1 MRAAQGTPADFTQV
15 DVESNCGHSSFGRNY
30 LILHFTKLTPVLKM
44 SFPASLLLCLQ
55 QRKYGVPHVN
65 ILDMFP
71 DIMYMKVEQKH
82 SSSEG
87 FILAAFF
94 QVLLNTCLYIGFS
107 FKSDLSKYQC
117 LNLCQ
122 FCVFIIPLRTVRPK
136 VSFED
141 RSFCLWSKPLKMQHK
156 IRMAPNILCKG
167 VIVIHRKKILNLHS
181 LSKTE
186 KLN

>member
-1 MRAAQGTPADFTQV
+1 MHLLHRPFWCLVLDAGTIYISMPGDKLGTKYKPYTAQGTSVDFTRV
-15 DVESNCGHSSFGRNY
+15 DVESNCGHSLFGRNY
-30 LILHFTKLTPVLKM
+30 LILHFTKLMPVLKM
-44 SFPASLLLCLQ
+44 SFPASLLFSLQ

-71 DIMYMKVEQKH
+71 DITYMKVEQKH

-94 QVLLNTCLYIGFS
+94 QVLLNTCPYTGFL
-107 FKSDLSKYQC
+107 FKNDLSKYQC

-122 FCVFIIPLRTVRPK
+122 FFVVIIPLRAVRTK

-141 RSFCLWSKPLKMQHK
+141 RSFCLWSKPLKK
-156 IRMAPNILCKG
+156 
-167 VIVIHRKKILNLHS
+167 
-181 LSKTE
+181 
-186 KLN
+186 